1 MVEALNEPLAKMTAW
16 LRLNDRDLLEQTTSV
31 TVQLLDRFAK
41 TRIPVSEEV
50 VKRIRKLADKMKDPK
65 TRKDQLLKPEQ
76 IQAMIGALARHPD
89 YADDLL
95 HLVNPAKRDTQK
107 QEWGKLLDGKSG
119 GSKASA
125 SLSGRST
132 PIELGS
138 DSDDDALHVVS
149 SAAKTSRLLP
159 SSSSVKKASTAQKQ
173 SMAPH
178 PAFKAGTSSS
188 RPSLPLLKGQQPK
201 PAARYKTAP
210 TRMKN
215 AIYSHAAMRAAQGQ
229 TSSEED
235 SDEEGHPRA
244 GLAGFEPNKAG
255 PSRVTKPIHLPQT
268 AEQRKAKMLDL
279 SMNAIQDVQHLGQG
293 TRRRGQRIMT
303 AADLAVQSQNK
314 ARMRY
319 NPDYSDLHRR
329 ILQWN
334 LLQNGTTPDPSFRW
348 PQKIPS
354 SFEDVDEYINT
365 FLPLLLLEC
374 WSEIVTAKEEM
385 QNGESEIEPFTGR
398 LAGRVSV
405 DDFTEVFISVDR
417 LPERNAI
424 SENDVVML
432 SGPAQT
438 IGKIHQ
444 VIRKPQKI
452 DIVVRCHLG
461 KDDGSISRSL
471 MNGTNWTIRKLFS

>member
-31 TVQLLDRFAK
+31 TVQLLERFAK
-41 TRIPVSEEV
+41 AKIPVSDEV
-50 VKRIRKLADKMKDPK
+50 IRRIRKLADKMRDPK
-65 TRKDQLLKPEQ
+65 ARKEQLLKPEQ

-95 HLVNPAKRDTQK
+95 PLVNPAKRDAQK
-107 QEWGKLLDGKSG
+107 EQWGKLLNGKAGSNVGGGNISG
-119 GSKASA
+119 K
-125 SLSGRST
+125 ST
-132 PIELGS
+132 PIELDSGDSS
-138 DSDDDALHVVS
+138 DNAPHVAS
-149 SAAKTSRLLP
+149 SAKTSRVSTATSTAKKAIMSQKP
-159 SSSSVKKASTAQKQ
+159 APVSHSSSKS
-173 SMAPH
+173 
-178 PAFKAGTSSS
+178 GTSSS
-188 RPSLPLLKGQQPK
+188 RHILPGAKSQPVK

-215 AIYSHAAMRAAQGQ
+215 AIYSHAAMRAAQGH
-229 TSSEED
+229 TSSDED
-235 SDEEGHPRA
+235 SEDENYQRA
-244 GLAGFEPNKAG
+244 GLAGFEPSKVG
-255 PSRVTKPIHLPQT
+255 PSRVTKPVHLPQT
-268 AEQRKAKMLDL
+268 AEQRKAKLLDL
-279 SMNAIQDVQHLGQG
+279 SMNTVQEVQPGQG
-293 TRRRGQRIMT
+293 QRRRGQRIMT

-334 LLQNGTTPDPSFRW
+334 LNQSGSTPDPTFRW
-348 PQKIPS
+348 PQKIPA

-374 WSEIVTAKEEM
+374 WNEIVTAKEEM
-385 QNGESEIEPFTGR
+385 QSGDSEIEPFSGR

-405 DDFTEVFISVDR
+405 DDFTEIFISVDR
-417 LPERNAI
+417 LSERNAI

-432 SGPAQT
+432 TGPAQT

-444 VIRKPQKI
+444 VIRKAQKV
-452 DIVVRCHLG
+452 DVVIRCHLG
-461 KDDGSISRSL
+461 KDDGSVSRAL
-471 MNGTNWTIRKLFS
+471 MNGTNWSIRKLFS